1 MKLGILVN
9 TDRHPGAVAGI
20 ARAAAAMGHEVIIF
34 TMDEGTK
41 LFGDPA
47 YAGLCEVEGIRMSF
61 CSHNAE
67 KLGVGTEGLPG
78 AIVCGSQYDNASMN
92 HEADKVIV
100 L

>member
-9 TDRHPGAVAGI
+9 TDKHPGTVAGLTK
-20 ARAAAAMGHEVIIF
+20 AALDRGHEVIIF

-41 LFGDPA
+41 LFGNPS
-47 YAGLCEVEGIRMSF
+47 YAGLSRLDGVRMSF

-67 KLGVGTEGLPG
+67 GCGVATEGLPEE
-78 AIVCGSQYDNASMN
+78 IVCGSQFDNASMN